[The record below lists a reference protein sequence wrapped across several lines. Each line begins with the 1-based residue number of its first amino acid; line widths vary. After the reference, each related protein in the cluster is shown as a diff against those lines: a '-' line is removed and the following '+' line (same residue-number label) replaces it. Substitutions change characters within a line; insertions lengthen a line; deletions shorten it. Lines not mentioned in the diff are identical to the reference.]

1 MPDKSTVPNPDP
13 GRRSVLRG
21 LAVGGVALPVL
32 AACSSGSASSGG
44 SGGGGSARG
53 PAGTSHHKSG
63 SHSGGQ
69 PGVSLV
75 STSKVPVGGGT
86 IIPAHQVV
94 VTQPAKGDFKAFSS
108 ICTHMGC
115 QVGQVTQGVIVCPC
129 HGSVFSIKDGS
140 VQGGPA
146 PAPLPPV
153 KIDVH
158 GSEITRA

>member
-1 MPDKSTVPNPDP
+1 MSDTSTASTPEPS
-13 GRRSVLRG
+13 RRSLLRG

-32 AACSSGSASSGG
+32 AACGNSGNTGG
-44 SGGGGSARG
+44 SGGSANG
-53 PAGTSHHKSG
+53 PAGTSQGTG
-63 SHSGGQ
+63 SQ
-69 PGVSLV
+69 PGGGHGIALTT
-75 STSKVPVGGGT
+75 TSQVPVGGGT

-115 QVGQVTQGVIVCPC
+115 PVAQVTQGVIVCPC
-129 HGSVFSIKDGS
+129 HGSQFSNKDGS
-140 VQGGPA
+140 VQAGPA

-153 KIDVH
+153 KIKVQ